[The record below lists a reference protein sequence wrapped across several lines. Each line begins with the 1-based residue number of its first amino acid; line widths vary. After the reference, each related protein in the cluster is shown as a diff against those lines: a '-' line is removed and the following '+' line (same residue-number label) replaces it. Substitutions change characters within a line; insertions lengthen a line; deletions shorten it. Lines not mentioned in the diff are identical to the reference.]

1 MPNIPQFP
9 SGISADGL
17 PLDPILQ
24 KRCRLAARAYIA
36 LCLYYGVIFFLML
49 NRLPWASLD
58 QVLGDLFDRS
68 GAIVT
73 LLGVIA
79 VNVALGA
86 CTWNLFSM
94 RYWLIGFTT
103 TAAWAVA
110 AWFAGILVFSVQA
123 WLSPEAGRV
132 GVWTVFASA
141 IQLLLYAASA
151 GLLLLVFMAYSR
163 QLRQAL
169 KQSMEPLP
177 TTTL

>member
-1 MPNIPQFP
+1 MPNIPQYP

-24 KRCRLAARAYIA
+24 KRCRLAARGYIA

-73 LLGVIA
+73 LLGVVA
-79 VNVALGA
+79 MNVALAA
-86 CTWNLFSM
+86 CSWHLFSM

-103 TAAWAVA
+103 AAAWAVA
-110 AWFAGILVFSVQA
+110 AWFAGILVLSVQA

-132 GVWTVFASA
+132 GIWTVFASV
-141 IQLLLYAASA
+141 IQLLIYAACA
-151 GLLLLVFMAYSR
+151 WLLFLVFMAYSR
-163 QLRQAL
+163 QRRQAIN
-169 KQSMEPLP
+169 QTTEPLP